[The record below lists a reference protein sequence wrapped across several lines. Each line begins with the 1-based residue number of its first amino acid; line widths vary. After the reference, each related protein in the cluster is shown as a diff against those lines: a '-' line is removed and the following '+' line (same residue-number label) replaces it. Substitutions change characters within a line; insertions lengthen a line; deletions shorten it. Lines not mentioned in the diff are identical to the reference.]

1 MSTVAGEDLNKKRF
15 DSLVQTTLLL
25 NSDYGDFNALLNT
38 IVLQAMN
45 VVSGEAASLLMV
57 QDDKNSLR
65 FEVAVGPKG
74 VEAKNIVLGLTGIA
88 GWVVKNNKS
97 LVVNDVLHDSRFD
110 PSVQKATGYQNRN
123 MLACPM
129 RVGGVCVGVIEVLN
143 KSKGEDF
150 NNDDLATLELF
161 ASQAALSYHNSYKFR
176 KSNEE
181 IINLQ
186 DQVKR
191 DKGYHTMIAKSPVM
205 LELVEFC
212 KKIASSNASVL
223 ILGESGVGK
232 ELIAELLHLYSG
244 RVDRPLV
251 RVNCVAL
258 PEGLLESEL
267 FGHVK
272 GAFTD
277 AVSDRVG
284 RFEAANT
291 GTIFLDE
298 IGELPLSCQPKL
310 LRVLQN
316 KAFERVGSSKTID
329 VDVRVIVATNRDL
342 GSLVK
347 EGKFRSDLYYRL
359 NVFPITVPPLRERR
373 EDILELSNF
382 FLKRFSREV
391 KKNFLGFT
399 NGALDSL
406 VTYKWPGN
414 VRELEN
420 AIERACVIGSPPYV
434 TSEDLFFGVREFT
447 PKTDYIIKD
456 RTLKDATEDFKRLY
470 IKDILKQ
477 NGGNRTDV
485 ARILDIQRTYLSKL
499 IKELNI
505 EEY

>member
-1 MSTVAGEDLNKKRF
+1 MSVATSEDLNKKRF

-25 NSDYGDFNALLNT
+25 NSSYGDFTTLLNT
-38 IVLQAMN
+38 IVLQAMS

-97 LVVNDVLHDSRFD
+97 LIVNDVLRDSRFD
-110 PSVQKATGYQNRN
+110 PSVQRATGYQNRN

-143 KSKGEDF
+143 KSNNEDF

-161 ASQAALSYHNSYKFR
+161 ANQAALSYHNSYKFR

-186 DQVKR
+186 DQIKQ
-191 DKGYHTMIAKSPVM
+191 DKGFHTMIAKSPVM
-205 LELVEFC
+205 LELIEFC

-232 ELIAELLHLYSG
+232 ELIAELLHLHSG
-244 RVDRPLV
+244 RADKPLV

-258 PEGLLESEL
+258 PEFLLESEL

-284 RFEAANT
+284 RFEAASS

-316 KAFERVGSSKTID
+316 KSFEKVGSSKTLDI
-329 VDVRVIVATNRDL
+329 DVRVIVATNRDL
-342 GSLVK
+342 GTLVK

-359 NVFPITVPPLRERR
+359 NVFPITVPPLRERP

-382 FLKRFSREV
+382 FLRRFSREV

-399 NGALDSL
+399 TGALDSL

-420 AIERACVIGSPPYV
+420 AIERACVIGSPPYI
-434 TSEDLFFGVREFT
+434 TSEDLFFGVRDFT
-447 PKTDYIIKD
+447 PRTDYVIKD
-456 RTLKDATEDFKRLY
+456 KTLKDATEDFKRVY

-477 NGGNRTDV
+477 NGGNRTKV
-485 ARILDIQRTYLSKL
+485 AKILHIQRTYLSKL

-505 EEY
+505 EGC